1 MPDSYSTENM
11 IKHFFKSLTKVTK
24 ILMAVVTTD
33 QNQTQCEPEPE
44 PEDDVD
50 ATPIQCTD
58 RFGDCGPTV
67 RRRPRRA
74 AALAAEDR
82 LIAQALT
89 KMKMM
94 ILVDH
99 HLSWSTGGV

>member
-1 MPDSYSTENM
+1 MLMVNTELQYCECQAKEEHLRRSVQKLYP
-11 IKHFFKSLTKVTK
+11 IE
-24 ILMAVVTTD
+24 MAVVTTD

-50 ATPIQCTD
+50 ATPIQQTD

-82 LIAQALT
+82 LVAQAL
-89 KMKMM
+89 
-94 ILVDH
+94 DQNEDDDDD
-99 HLSWSTGGV
+99 SC